1 VKVGTPFGEF
11 PFEYRRVERREDG
24 LAIVGQV
31 AGVESAVVFDRA
43 DGLRAA
49 KVLAVPAAALAV
61 VLVVRANHRRRER
74 T

>member
-43 DGLRAA
+43 DALRAA
-49 KVLAVPAAALAV
+49 KALAVPTAMLTLALIA
-61 VLVVRANHRRRER
+61 RARR
-74 T
+74 